1 MILTHVL
8 NCGGRPDSNAP
19 VDVSEAVR
27 ERLVPIRTMG
37 RDSDTVASKRLKHMH
52 LRQQTPLETTGRYAD
67 PRPIFRSLRGLNQ
80 LLLHQHT
87 EVKHIFTAVLWKGD
101 GAMAGGR
108 LSIQVAE
115 AQLELMVGDITELD
129 VQALV
134 NSAAEDLQLKGEI
147 AETIREKGGPSI
159 QEECDR
165 IGHTPEGSAV
175 VTGAGKL
182 AAEFVIHAV
191 CPRLG
196 GGDEDRKLQSAVR
209 ASLAL
214 ADKHR
219 LRSIG
224 MPAISTG
231 SFGFPVDRC
240 ARILLSEIH
249 GYLQGGTRIERVMIC
264 LLTDED
270 FGIFKHELRRHF
282 R

>member
-1 MILTHVL
+1 M
-8 NCGGRPDSNAP
+8 
-19 VDVSEAVR
+19 
-27 ERLVPIRTMG
+27 PIHTMG
-37 RDSDTVASKRLKHMH
+37 RGSDTVASIRLKDML
-52 LRQQTPLETTGRYAD
+52 LRQQTPLEMTGWYAD
-67 PRPIFRSLRGLNQ
+67 PRPIFRSLCGLNQ

-87 EVKHIFTAVLWKGD
+87 KVKHIFTVVLWKGD
-101 GAMAGGR
+101 GAMARGR
-108 LSIQVAE
+108 LSIQIAE
-115 AQLELMVGDITELD
+115 AQLELVVGDITELD

-134 NSAAEDLQLKGEI
+134 ISAAEDLQLKGEI

-159 QEECDR
+159 QEECNR
-165 IGHTPEGSAV
+165 IGHTPVGTAV
-175 VTGAGKL
+175 ATGAGKL

-196 GGDEDRKLQSAVR
+196 GGDEDRKLQSAVH
-209 ASLAL
+209 AGLAL

-224 MPAISTG
+224 MPPISTG

-240 ARILLSEIH
+240 ARILLNEIH
-249 GYLQGGTRIERVMIC
+249 HYLQGGTRIERVVIC
-264 LLTDED
+264 LLAEED